1 VVGPGGMQ
9 KTKVDAKGRV
19 TIPAEYRKMLG
30 LRSGTEVLIIPREDY
45 LLMTRTS
52 TPEDLKNAAKRLA
65 EEIIRRRRK
74 PIRFEKLF

>member
-30 LRSGTEVLIIPREDY
+30 LRSGTEVLIIPREDC
-45 LLMTRTS
+45 LLMMRTS

-65 EEIIRRRRK
+65 REIIRRRTK
-74 PIRFEKLF
+74 PIQFERLF